1 MTPILRLRGAGWRA
15 RDIQIID
22 GITFDVSGGELVAIM
37 GKNGA
42 GKSTLLDVIAGLRR
56 PSTGAVE
63 VSGRRLE
70 TWSAAGRAR
79 VIGHLPQAIPAE
91 LPFTV
96 EQIVLMGR
104 YPHADRWFES
114 AADREAVAEAMSR
127 CECGQFAGRRV
138 STLSGG
144 ERQRVLLA
152 ACLAQQPELL
162 LLDEPG
168 AFLDIEQQLHCYSLL
183 REEAARGTACLTVTH
198 DVNLALAF
206 CTRIIVLAD
215 RSVAYDLPVEAAR
228 ARTDW
233 LALFSP
239 RLRRTKTEDGRSW
252 ICYQ

>member
-1 MTPILRLRGAGWRA
+1 VTPLLRVRGAGWHA
-15 RDIQIID
+15 NNLTIID
-22 GITFDVSGGELVAIM
+22 GITFDVSAGELVAVM

-42 GKSTLLDVIAGLRR
+42 GKSTLLDLIAGLRR
-56 PSTGAVE
+56 PSVGVLE
-63 VSGRRLE
+63 LSGRPLHA
-70 TWSAAGRAR
+70 WSAAGRAR
-79 VIGHLPQAIPAE
+79 VVGHLPQAIPAE

-96 EQIVLMGR
+96 EQVVLMGR

-114 AADREAVAEAMSR
+114 DADREAVARAMSR
-127 CECGQFAGRRV
+127 CECAGFEGRRV

-152 ACLAQQPELL
+152 ACLAQEPELL

-183 REEAARGTACLTVTH
+183 REETARGTACLTVTH

-206 CTRIIVLAD
+206 CTRLIILAD
-215 RSVAYDLPVEAAR
+215 RSVAYDLPVEVAR

-233 LALFSP
+233 LALFSS
-239 RLRRTKTEDGRSW
+239 RLRRTSTADGQPW